1 MKDRTVVEITWD
13 DAWTDFQ
20 DLQIS
25 EAKKLKPVSRTTIGW
40 IISESDSC
48 IVLCTD
54 LYNKDGKHINTPIVI
69 PTGMITEYYKYEVI
83 P

>member
-20 DLQIS
+20 DLEIS

-40 IISESDSC
+40 IVSESDSC

-54 LYNKDGKHINTPIVI
+54 LYNKDSKHINT